1 MSDMKSLSLKR
12 PLVIMM
18 LGIPGSGKSFFAVRF
33 ADMFGAPRV
42 SVDRLRSLLFPTST
56 YSANEEK
63 LLTAVTK
70 LEVEELLKTQKSFIV
85 DGGVS
90 ARTYR
95 SEIEKMAR
103 AKGYGTLV
111 VWVQT
116 DEPTSRQRATKKRA
130 KGDINASIIMSESTF
145 QARTKQLVPPLRTE
159 KYVVISG
166 KHTFAT
172 QAKVVLRKL
181 VGPRDDTVTVRHP
194 ERTINPHD
202 PGNNVP
208 PQPKRRSVTIN

>member
-18 LGIPGSGKSFFAVRF
+18 LGIPGSGKTFFASRF

-42 SVDRLRSLLFPTST
+42 SVDRLRNLLFST
-56 YSANEEK
+56 PAYSAGEDKVLN
-63 LLTAVTK
+63 AITK
-70 LEVEELLKTQKSFIV
+70 LEIEELLKTQKSFIV

-116 DEPTSRQRATKKRA
+116 DEPTSRQRAKKKQV
-130 KGDINASIIMSESTF
+130 KGDINASAPMDEAVF
-145 QARTKQLVPPLRTE
+145 QSRIKQVSPPLKTE

-166 KHTFAT
+166 KHTYAT

-194 ERTINPHD
+194 ERSINPHD
-202 PGNNVP
+202 IGNNVP